1 MPQNNLGNMVEK
13 YTTRLDQQI
22 VQGTCTA
29 DLSMNQDLLG
39 DMNGAGVIDIA
50 TIAMDGL
57 ADHVRGKG
65 FVRGG
70 AELTWTPYQLEFERD
85 REFVVDEMDDAER
98 LGLVTANLMAEFQRQ
113 HVIPEVDAIRFA
125 RMAENAANMD
135 AATYS
140 TPQQAFDDLL
150 LAEECMED
158 NGAQLSGC
166 ILYCTSK
173 YKGLLRKAQPYRM
186 GQGEAP
192 NGKFDTFDDMRIR
205 VVPASRFMTAI
216 DLLDGATSGEEA
228 GGYKIASG
236 GYRKTA
242 DTDIV
247 SGKDYYTKSGE
258 TYTKVA
264 SPAKASIGDYYE
276 LSGQGEPINFQVVH
290 PSAVAALSRLAKLRY
305 FSPDVNQDDD
315 AHKWQYRLFHDL
327 WVYKNKKELIYGTY
341 AG

>member
-1 MPQNNLGNMVEK
+1 MAQNNLGNMVEK

-22 VQGTCTA
+22 TVGTCTA
-29 DLSMNQDLLG
+29 DLNMNQDLLG
-39 DMNGAGVIDIA
+39 EMTGAGVIDVA

-57 ADHVRGKG
+57 ADHVRGRG

-70 AELTWTPYQLEFERD
+70 AELKWTPYQLEFERD
-85 REFVVDEMDDAER
+85 REFVIDELDDAER
-98 LGLVTANLMAEFQRQ
+98 LRIVTANLMSEFNREK
-113 HVIPEVDAIRFA
+113 VIPEIDAIRFA

-135 AATYS
+135 ASTYT

-158 NGAQLSGC
+158 NGVQLSGC

-205 VVPASRFMTAI
+205 VIPANRFMTAI
-216 DLLDGATSGEEA
+216 DLLDGTTAGEEA

-236 GYRKTA
+236 GYRKTT

-258 TYTKVA
+258 TYTKVT
-264 SPAKASIGDYYE
+264 SPAKASLGDYYE
-276 LSGQGEPINFQVVH
+276 LSGQGKAINFQVVH

-305 FSPDVNQDDD
+305 FAPDVNQDDD

-327 WVYKNKKELIYGTY
+327 WVYKNKKELIYGTH
-341 AG
+341 AE

>member
-1 MPQNNLGNMVEK
+1 MAQNNLGNMVEK
-13 YTTRLDQQI
+13 YTARLDQQI
-22 VQGTCTA
+22 TVGTCTA
-29 DLSMNQDLLG
+29 DLNMNQDLLG
-39 DMNGAGVIDIA
+39 EMTGAGVIDVA

-57 ADHVRGKG
+57 ADHVRGRG

-70 AELTWTPYQLEFERD
+70 AELKWTPYQLEFERD
-85 REFVVDEMDDAER
+85 REFVIDELDDAER
-98 LGLVTANLMAEFQRQ
+98 LRIVTANLMSEFNREK
-113 HVIPEVDAIRFA
+113 VIPEIDAIRFA

-135 AATYS
+135 AATYT

-158 NGAQLSGC
+158 NGVQLSGC

-192 NGKFDTFDDMRIR
+192 NGTFDTFDDMRIR
-205 VVPASRFMTAI
+205 VIPASRFMTAI
-216 DLLDGATSGEEA
+216 DLLDGTTTGEEA

-264 SPAKASIGDYYE
+264 SPAKESLGDYYE
-276 LSGQGEPINFQVVH
+276 LSGQGKAINFQVVH

-305 FSPDVNQDDD
+305 FAPDVNQDDD

-327 WVYKNKKELIYGTY
+327 WVYKNKKELIYGTH
-341 AG
+341 AE

>member
-1 MPQNNLGNMVEK
+1 MAQNNLGNMVEK

-22 VQGTCTA
+22 TVGTCTA
-29 DLSMNQDLLG
+29 DLNMNQDLLG
-39 DMNGAGVIDIA
+39 EMTGAGVIDVA

-57 ADHVRGKG
+57 ADHVRGRG

-70 AELTWTPYQLEFERD
+70 AELKWTPYQLEFERD
-85 REFVVDEMDDAER
+85 REFVIDELDDAER
-98 LGLVTANLMAEFQRQ
+98 LRIVTANLMSAFNREK
-113 HVIPEVDAIRFA
+113 VIPEIDAIRFA

-135 AATYS
+135 AATYT

-158 NGAQLSGC
+158 NGVQLSGC

-205 VVPASRFMTAI
+205 IIPANRFMTAI
-216 DLLDGATSGEEA
+216 DLLDGTTAGEEA

-258 TYTKVA
+258 TYTKVT
-264 SPAKASIGDYYE
+264 SPAKASLGDYYE
-276 LSGQGEPINFQVVH
+276 LSGQGKAINFQVVH

-305 FSPDVNQDDD
+305 FAPDVNQDDD

-327 WVYKNKKELIYGTY
+327 WVYKNKKELIYGTH
-341 AG
+341 AE

>member
-1 MPQNNLGNMVEK
+1 MAQNNLGNMVEK

-22 VQGTCTA
+22 TVGTCTA
-29 DLSMNQDLLG
+29 DLNMNQDLLG
-39 DMNGAGVIDIA
+39 EMTGAGVIDVA

-57 ADHVRGKG
+57 ADHVRGRG

-70 AELTWTPYQLEFERD
+70 AELKWTPYQLEFERD
-85 REFVVDEMDDAER
+85 REFVIDELDDAER
-98 LGLVTANLMAEFQRQ
+98 LRIVTANLMSEFNREK
-113 HVIPEVDAIRFA
+113 VIPEIDAIRFA

-135 AATYS
+135 AATYT

-158 NGAQLSGC
+158 NGVQLSGC

-205 VVPASRFMTAI
+205 IIPANRFMTAI
-216 DLLDGATSGEEA
+216 DLLDGTTAGEEA

-258 TYTKVA
+258 AYTKVT
-264 SPAKASIGDYYE
+264 SPAKASLGDYYE
-276 LSGQGEPINFQVVH
+276 LSGQGKAINFQVVH

-305 FSPDVNQDDD
+305 FAPDVNQDDD

-327 WVYKNKKELIYGTY
+327 WVYKNKKELIYGTH
-341 AG
+341 AE